1 MMKKGL
7 VVTIDG
13 PAGAGK
19 STVSKA
25 LAQKLSYI
33 YLDTGALYRAVAY
46 KIIEV
51 GIAPDNEKLLFDLCS
66 RTNIH
71 LKNVDGNLNVFI
83 DCENVTD
90 KIRTEEVGLLA
101 SKVSA
106 ISIVREA
113 LLAIQRETGEKGGI
127 VAEGRDMGTVV
138 FPDADCKFYLDADT
152 EERANRRY
160 NELVMRGNIT
170 DYQEIKRDLI
180 IRDQQDREREIAPL
194 KASQDAVIVD
204 STNIS
209 ISDVV
214 EKMMSIIRG
223 RQGLTSTM

>member
-1 MMKKGL
+1 MNKGL

-46 KIIEV
+46 KILEIR
-51 GIAPDNEKLLFDLCS
+51 ISPDNEKLLLDLCNCI
-66 RTNIH
+66 NIR

-90 KIRTEEVGLLA
+90 KIRTEEVGMLA

-113 LLAIQRETGEKGGI
+113 LLAIQREAGERGGI

-138 FPDADCKFYLDADT
+138 FPNADCKFYLDADT
-152 EERANRRY
+152 EERVNRRY
-160 NELVMRGNIT
+160 KELVMRSNEA
-170 DYQEIKRDLI
+170 DYQETRRDLFV
-180 IRDQQDREREIAPL
+180 RDRQDRERKIAPL
-194 KASQDAVIVD
+194 KISHDAIIID

-214 EKMMSIIRG
+214 EKMMSIIRDH
-223 RQGLTSTM
+223 QGVT